1 MAPTSLR
8 NETLERFLE
17 RLASTD
23 PAPGGGGSVA
33 VATAMAAALV
43 EMAAGLSAD
52 QVADAAAIGA
62 QAGEIRRRALTLTD
76 EDAAAYTRVLDAYRR
91 RREAGTGS
99 DPDSRRAEIR
109 EALEGATA
117 VPLEVAGLA
126 ADVTALGDRLVT
138 GGNPNLE
145 GDAAAAVH
153 LARAA
158 ARAAA
163 RLVELNV
170 AQGELDADWCDR
182 AAAHVT
188 RAETGPPP
196 SR

>member
-1 MAPTSLR
+1 MHQTSLR

-23 PAPGGGGSVA
+23 PTPGGGGSAA

-43 EMAAGLSAD
+43 EMAAGLSTD

-62 QAGEIRRRALTLTD
+62 TAGDIRRRALTLAD
-76 EDAAAYTRVLDAYRR
+76 EDAAAYGRVLAGYRLPRDTDPAGR
-91 RREAGTGS
+91 RRE
-99 DPDSRRAEIR
+99 IR
-109 EALEGATA
+109 DALEGATA
-117 VPLEVAGLA
+117 VPLEIARLA
-126 ADVTALGDRLVT
+126 ADAAGLGVRLVA

-145 GDAAAAVH
+145 GDAAAAVL

-170 AQGELDADWCDR
+170 VQGRLDGDWCDR
-182 AAAHVT
+182 AAAHVA
-188 RAETGPPP
+188 RSETGRPPTD
-196 SR
+196 

>member
-1 MAPTSLR
+1 MQSTSLG

-43 EMAAGLSAD
+43 EMAAGLSTD
-52 QVADAAAIGA
+52 QVAEAADIGA
-62 QAGEIRRRALTLTD
+62 QAGHIRRRALTLAD
-76 EDAAAYTRVLDAYRR
+76 EDAAAYTRVLDAFRR
-91 RREAGTGS
+91 RGERSTDA
-99 DPDSRRAEIR
+99 DPDAGRWQIH

-126 ADVTALGDRLVT
+126 ADVAGLGDRLVA

-170 AQGELDADWCDR
+170 AHGKLEGDWCDQ

-188 RAETGPPP
+188 RAGMGIPRRE
-196 SR
+196 

>member
-1 MAPTSLR
+1 MHQTSLR

-23 PAPGGGGSVA
+23 PAPGGGGSAA

-43 EMAAGLSAD
+43 EMAAGLSTD
-52 QVADAAAIGA
+52 HVADAAVLGA
-62 QAGEIRRRALTLTD
+62 AAGDIRRRALTLVD
-76 EDAAAYTRVLDAYRR
+76 EDAAAYGRVLDAYRLPRDLHPEAR
-91 RREAGTGS
+91 RRAIGK
-99 DPDSRRAEIR
+99 
-109 EALEGATA
+109 ALEEATA
-117 VPLEVAGLA
+117 VPLEIAGLA
-126 ADVTALGDRLVT
+126 ADVAGLGNRLVA

-145 GDAAAAVH
+145 GDAATAVH

-170 AQGELDADWCDR
+170 QQGKLDGEWCDR
-182 AAAHVT
+182 AAAYVA
-188 RAETGPPP
+188 RAETDPPP
-196 SR
+196 PE

>member
-1 MAPTSLR
+1 MPSTSLR
-8 NETLERFLE
+8 NETLEGFLE

-43 EMAAGLSAD
+43 EMAAGLSTDRIAEAAD
-52 QVADAAAIGA
+52 IGA
-62 QAGEIRRRALTLTD
+62 QASGVRRRALTLAD
-76 EDAAAYTRVLDAYRR
+76 EDAAAYTRVLDAFRR
-91 RREAGTGS
+91 RGERRTDA
-99 DPDSRRAEIR
+99 DPDAGRQEMP

-117 VPLEVAGLA
+117 VPPEVAELAAEGAGLA
-126 ADVTALGDRLVT
+126 NRLVA

-170 AQGELDADWCDR
+170 A
-182 AAAHVT
+182 
-188 RAETGPPP
+188 
-196 SR
+196 